1 MVFLEWISLLTKEG
15 KRYGKLI
22 WDSSLILK
30 NRCLPEKIQILNKN
44 GQAYNQL
51 SDSEIALIGQ
61 NPITC
66 TYSKMVL
73 ELLQPEANLFC
84 RYNEVYN
91 THDNAKIEQYFE
103 TEFEIEYSEFVG
115 CIVTRFLAYLRLL

>member
-1 MVFLEWISLLTKEG
+1 MYPASIKKYIGSMFNFIYISKN
-15 KRYGKLI
+15 I
-22 WDSSLILK
+22 NSLILK

-51 SDSEIALIGQ
+51 SDNEVTLIEQ

-73 ELLQPEANLFC
+73 ELLQSEGNLFC
-84 RYNEVYN
+84 RYNEVCN
-91 THDNAKIEQYFE
+91 TYDSEKIERYFE
-103 TEFEIEYSEFVG
+103 TEFEIEYSEFVE